1 MTDKKDERY
10 DYVVY
15 KLCSDFCSDFYIGS
29 TRNMVQRKRLHKSS
43 CNNPNNK
50 EYNLKKNQIIRDK
63 GGFENWR
70 MVPLELMKNSTKFE
84 AEIREEQLRVKLKP
98 MLNSQKA
105 TCGGLTKQEYN
116 KQYREE
122 HIDHIRERDRQ
133 YHCDNRER
141 ILEYS
146 KQYRINNKE
155 YLSEQNKQYRKEN
168 IDHIKDYMKD
178 YYQEN
183 KEKIKSQQSQKTDC
197 ECGSKINHGEKA
209 RHHRTK
215 KHQNYVDSLELSR

>member
-29 TRNMVQRKRLHKSS
+29 TRNMVQRKRLHKTS

-50 EYNLKKNQIIRDK
+50 EYNLKKNQIIREK

-70 MVPLELMKNSTKFE
+70 MVPLELMKNSTKLE
-84 AEIREEQLRVKLKP
+84 AEIKEEQFRLQLQP

-105 TCGGLTKQEYN
+105 SCGGMTRQEYN

-122 HIDHIRERDRQ
+122 NIDHIRERDRQ
-133 YHCDNRER
+133 YHWDNRER
-141 ILEYS
+141 ILEGQKQYYEQNKEKIS
-146 KQYRINNKE
+146 EQHKQYRE
-155 YLSEQNKQYRKEN
+155 EN

-178 YYQEN
+178 YYQDN
-183 KEKIKSQQSQKTDC
+183 KQKILEKMKQKFDC
-197 ECGSKINHGEKA
+197 ECGSKINHGERA
-209 RHHRTK
+209 RHEKTQ
-215 KHQNYVDSLELSR
+215 KHQKYVDSLELSP